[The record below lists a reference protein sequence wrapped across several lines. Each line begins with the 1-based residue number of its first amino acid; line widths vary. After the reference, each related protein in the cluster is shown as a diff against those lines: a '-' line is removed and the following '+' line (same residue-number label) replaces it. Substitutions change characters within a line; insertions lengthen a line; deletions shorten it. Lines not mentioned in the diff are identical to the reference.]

1 MRSVRT
7 SLSALLSALALLAT
21 PLLGGCPNPQGE
33 FDEFVQRQSLLDLSV
48 NMPDQGPSK
57 IFDVT
62 GHFLLAVSTTLDP
75 THPLQFVSDVTLVQ
89 TGNTATI
96 AMQAQALRVD
106 NRMPTGNLITVA
118 AQPVASDGTFSLP
131 FGTQMVSGDANP
143 ITGSDIVADLTLKGV
158 TRSANRLCGDITG
171 MVLMPIALD
180 LAGSTW
186 GAIRI
191 APGTTGAALPAPDAT
206 CPAQEPMVDMAT
218 TD

>member
-1 MRSVRT
+1 MVPV
-7 SLSALLSALALLAT
+7 ALLA
-21 PLLGGCPNPQGE
+21 GCPNPNSE
-33 FDEFVQRQSLLDLSV
+33 FDEFVQRQAMQDLSV

-62 GHFLLAVSTTLDP
+62 GHFLLAVSTTLSP
-75 THPLQFVSDVTLVQ
+75 GMPLQFVSDVTLTK
-89 TGNTATI
+89 TGDTATI
-96 AMQAQALRVD
+96 SIQAQALRVD
-106 NRMPTGNLITVA
+106 TRTPTGNIITVA
-118 AQPVASDGTFSLP
+118 AQPVAADGTFSLP
-131 FGTQMVSGDANP
+131 FGSTMVSGDANP

-158 TRSANRLCGDITG
+158 TRSTNRLCGNITG

-191 APGTTGAALPAPDAT
+191 APGTIGSALPAPDAT
-206 CPAQEPMVDMAT
+206 CPAEELADMAT

>member
-7 SLSALLSALALLAT
+7 ALSILALLAT
-21 PLLGGCPNPQGE
+21 PVLVGCPNPNSE
-33 FDEFVQRQSLLDLSV
+33 FDEFVKRQAAIDMSV

-75 THPLQFVSDVTLVQ
+75 SRPLQFLTDVTLVQ
-89 TGNTATI
+89 TGSTATI
-96 AMQAQALRVD
+96 AMQAQALRVAD
-106 NRMPTGNLITVA
+106 RGPTGGIISVA
-118 AQPVASDGTFSLP
+118 AQPVAADGTFSIP
-131 FGTQMVSGDANP
+131 FGVQMVSGDANP

-171 MVLMPIALD
+171 MVIMPLALD

-191 APGTTGAALPAPDAT
+191 APGTTGAALPAPDST
-206 CPAQEPMVDMAT
+206 CPAEEPMVDMAT